1 MFFEPSLHHPYA
13 NGIRENVVF
22 TNNTAGTAGNELFG
36 GWGNICISH
45 SLNLYEVGEDYFN
58 SAFHFSPDPMIYLQ
72 LPQKHLECAFV
83 QKPPYFPTA
92 CSITQ
97 YNTTSYPGSTVHIS
111 VVTTGQR
118 FGVVPGIVTV
128 TPSVR
133 EGLFPTF
140 QQYQTT
146 LNHCTEVGYTVSS
159 PNPAETLALV
169 PQDGTSGFNGLNAKM
184 SNLLGIHDNGLILTL
199 FAVFEVNVFL
209 LPCPVGFVLD
219 LTTSTCD
226 CRNLLKD
233 YAINCSIETQEIHRR
248 APL

>member
-1 MFFEPSLHHPYA
+1 
-13 NGIRENVVF
+13 
-22 TNNTAGTAGNELFG
+22 
-36 GWGNICISH
+36 
-45 SLNLYEVGEDYFN
+45 
-58 SAFHFSPDPMIYLQ
+58 MIYLQ

-97 YNTTSYPGSTVHIS
+97 YNTTSYPGSTVHFS

-128 TPSVR
+128 TPSVI
-133 EGLFPTF
+133 EGVFPTF

-248 APL
+248 APLWISGREDGVIVHEHCPLDYCKPGSFYINLERPNEQCAFHRSGILCGGVPSGLQSGSGVLSV